1 MGFLK
6 NIKPWTMRNKGH
18 IMQETE
24 YMTLLRE
31 KYTPPDDASY
41 EDDATFLWLLNGPV
55 QCGVEDKMLDYM
67 GQHPN
72 ASAKEL
78 YDFFFS
84 LFPDGIPDEYQVLE
98 DDEESQPCPVCG
110 QHNFDESDDFE
121 ECPVCGWVNDGV
133 QQADPD
139 YPGGYNRISLN
150 DARKKWEA
158 GRKVWD

>member
-1 MGFLK
+1 
-6 NIKPWTMRNKGH
+6 
-18 IMQETE
+18 MQETE

-84 LFPDGIPDEYQVLE
+84 LFPDGITDEYQVLE

-110 QHNFDESDDFE
+110 QHNFEEADDFE